1 MFGLVAQLA
10 ISVIGCPLNGT
21 GLCVTV
27 TWTAPAP
34 VPGDG
39 DGEGAGL
46 GVGDGVGVG
55 VPALF
60 EREGT
65 PLLVTGVG
73 EVGSTD
79 PQSIVTNAIASEAM
93 TMGMRIRRDR

>member
-21 GLCVTV
+21 GLGVTV